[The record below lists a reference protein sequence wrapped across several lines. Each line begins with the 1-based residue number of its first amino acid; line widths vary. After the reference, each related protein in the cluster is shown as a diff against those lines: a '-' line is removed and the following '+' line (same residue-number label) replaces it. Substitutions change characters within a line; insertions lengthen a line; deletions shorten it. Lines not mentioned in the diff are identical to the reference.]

1 MRSHSHKG
9 AIMKHQVK
17 VQGNQEQD
25 QVKVQGNQEK
35 VKVKNKNII
44 SRI

>member
-1 MRSHSHKG
+1 
-9 AIMKHQVK
+9 MKHQVK

-35 VKVKNKNII
+35 VKVKNKNKNII